1 MGLRSS
7 CGGGNFFPLHC
18 SHMES
23 SPKKFIILDGNA
35 LLHRAWH
42 AIPPLTTKD
51 GLVVNAAYGFTNV
64 VEKMLNAYKP
74 DYMAVAWDLPGGTF
88 RHEEY
93 KEYKGTREKKADELY
108 AQIPMI
114 QEILTGYG
122 IPSFSVKGF
131 EADDILGTVAQMNE
145 DAGGIETLI
154 VTGDLDSL
162 QLVSPKTKVVFF
174 VKGLSEVK
182 IYDEAAIKE
191 RYGLT
196 PAQLIDLKTLLGDTS
211 DNLPGVPGIGD
222 KSASELLA
230 AYGTVD
236 GLLKA
241 MKDETLP
248 EKYVKKL
255 KGQEKQIAL
264 MRRLVTIVRDVPL
277 KEFDL
282 EQTVTSNPDIDK
294 LMGFFQKYE
303 FKNLIKKY
311 QEKGVEE
318 VQGVEGVA
326 KKGHA
331 SKATHKLR
339 EVKSFDVLDHK
350 RIALIVEAKATD
362 LFGGGVAK
370 VVVSDGENVFEVNEP
385 EAAALKEFGEFLE
398 SCKVVVA
405 HDVKAAMHALACVE
419 IDIEQVLA
427 KTELVDTMIAAYL
440 IASSSREVSF
450 EDIVVEYLH
459 TSVTASSSSADK
471 AWLLLKLADKLV
483 ERLQKDGM
491 ASLYRDMEAPL
502 IKVLFKME
510 RDGIL
515 VDKKK
520 LANLSEDF
528 AKTLESL
535 TKKIYKLAGKE
546 FNIQSPSQ
554 LADILFVTLGLPTKG
569 IKKTKSG
576 YSTAA
581 PELEK
586 LADESPIIAMI
597 EEYREVAKLKS
608 TYADSLPELVAADG
622 RIHTTFS
629 QTVAATGRL
638 SSSNPNVQNIPI
650 RTELGLEIRKAF
662 VAEKGKTLLSADY
675 SQIELRLAAHMAK
688 DDSFIAAFKEGV
700 DVHRRTAAEI
710 WEVTEDKVT
719 KEQRA
724 QAKAINF
731 SILYGVGA
739 RSLGRA
745 TGLSFNDAK
754 QFIERYFEVHPAIG
768 EYMDSMKL
776 KARADGYVETLFG
789 RRRYLPDINSG
800 MPQLVAGAERMAV
813 NMPIQGTQA
822 DILKLAMI
830 KIAEWLKTANIDA
843 KMLLQVHDE
852 LVFEVAEDDAEKLG
866 KHVRELM
873 GSVIDLA
880 VPLVV
885 DVGSAKRWGD
895 ID

>member
-1 MGLRSS
+1 
-7 CGGGNFFPLHC
+7 
-18 SHMES
+18 MEN

-64 VEKMLNAYKP
+64 VEKMLNAYRP

-93 KEYKGTREKKADELY
+93 KEYKATREKKAEELY

-114 QEILTGYG
+114 QEILAAYG

-131 EADDILGTVAQMNE
+131 EADDILGTVASINE
-145 DAGGIETLI
+145 KAGGLDTLI

-162 QLVSPKTKVVFF
+162 QLVTPKTKVVFF

-191 RYGLT
+191 RYQLT

-211 DNLPGVPGIGD
+211 DNLPGVPGIGA
-222 KSASELLA
+222 KGAAELLA

-236 GLLKA
+236 GLLAA
-241 MKDETLP
+241 MKDGTLP
-248 EKYVKKL
+248 DKYAKKL
-255 KGQEKQIAL
+255 AGQEKQIDL
-264 MRRLVTIVRDVPL
+264 MRRMVTIVRDVPL
-277 KEFDL
+277 KDFDL
-282 EQTVTSNPDIDK
+282 DQTVTSHPDVEK
-294 LMGFFQKYE
+294 LMGLFQKYE
-303 FKNLIKKY
+303 FKNLIKRY
-311 QEKGVEE
+311 QDGRD
-318 VQGVEGVA
+318 GSPTRPYAMPPTSSNA
-326 KKGHA
+326 KQI
-331 SKATHKLR
+331 KLR
-339 EVKSFDVLDHK
+339 EVKSLDVLET
-350 RIALIVEAKATD
+350 RRVALIVESKATD
-362 LFGGGVAK
+362 LFGGGIARITI
-370 VVVSDGENVFEVNEP
+370 SDGENVWSVAEP
-385 EAAALKEFGEFLE
+385 EAGAFATIVAFLPK
-398 SCKVVVA
+398 CKVIVA
-405 HDVKAAMHALACVE
+405 HDVKAVMHTLITVVDADAVGRPSVG
-419 IDIEQVLA
+419 QA
-427 KTELVDTMIAAYL
+427 FANAELVDTLIAAYL
-440 IASSSREVSF
+440 IASSLRETTF
-450 EDIVVEYLH
+450 EEIVQEYLH
-459 TSVTASSSSADK
+459 VAVTASSSSSDK
-471 AWLLLKLADKLV
+471 AGLLLKLADKLV
-483 ERLQKDGM
+483 ERLQTDGM
-491 ASLYRDMEAPL
+491 AALYRDIEAPL
-502 IKVLFKME
+502 IPILFRME

-515 VDKKK
+515 VDHKK
-520 LANLSEDF
+520 LANLSVDF
-528 AKTLESL
+528 AQTLESL

-546 FNIQSPSQ
+546 FNIQSPAQ
-554 LADILFVTLGLPTKG
+554 LADILFIDLGLPTKG

-576 YSTAA
+576 FSTAA

-622 RIHTTFS
+622 RIHTTYN

-638 SSSNPNVQNIPI
+638 SSSNPNMQNIPI
-650 RTELGLEIRKAF
+650 RSELGLEIRKAF
-662 VAEKGKTLLSADY
+662 VAERGKTLLSADY

-688 DDSFIAAFKEGV
+688 DASFIAAFKDGV

-710 WEVTEDKVT
+710 WEVAEDKVT

-745 TGLSFNDAK
+745 TGMSMDEARR
-754 QFIERYFEVHPAIG
+754 FIERYFEVHPAIG

-776 KARADGYVETLFG
+776 KARTDGYVETLFG

-800 MPQLVAGAERMAV
+800 IPQLVAAAERMAV
-813 NMPIQGTQA
+813 NMPVQGTQA

-830 KIAEWLKTANIDA
+830 KIAAWLKTAKLDA

-852 LVFEVAEDDAEKLG
+852 LVFEVAEADAPELE

-873 GSVIDLA
+873 GSIIDLS

-885 DVGSAKRWGD
+885 DVSTAKRWGE
-895 ID
+895 IK